1 MVNSSRSSDHHFDND
16 DDDDDDYVGVGNG
29 DFGDF
34 DYQQQQQQRQQQQYF
49 ENVEILYDRQQPLDH
64 DLVLRLRN
72 EAITLRFEPRTQ
84 RLKRI
89 DLHIA
94 EHRVQL
100 AYQLD
105 SSGSGGG
112 SSGSRSNAAR
122 DSSDGDENGSAASAS
137 NSTIFCTP
145 DMDPTFVKIYQVF
158 GPTYPGVYDN
168 ESRQYYL
175 SYPGITF
182 VFPIPEQYS
191 HIYEDDDQAMPL
203 EFPNG
208 TTPIATKMYLFMGYD
223 FQTASLPQ
231 IPSSSALEDLEDANH
246 GTAAHNGN
254 ASAAPSGGVSA
265 STSGDNGDDNSVN
278 KYSTCISPQSLD
290 SHSHYF
296 EEVRVNVGKGICFV
310 KRDRMVLFGDSP
322 QQVIMSIGRPDDI
335 LYKRHDKLRIHAI
348 ASQQNALRRMTPK
361 KQQTDTSTKSPQK
374 KKSDTLSPGST
385 SFIIN
390 KNQQSAVDYFF
401 NYFGLGMDIM
411 FDGSTHTVQKIILHT
426 NFPGSRDFNIYTKC
440 NFRLPAFGAIKN
452 DSDVSQG
459 KKTERKRRRLITP
472 DMKFKDIHRILGG
485 DSTPH
490 SRPLMNDHTLQ
501 VSPFGGTRYY
511 AYQGV
516 IFEVMKNDHLNSL
529 QLFT

>member
-1 MVNSSRSSDHHFDND
+1 M
-16 DDDDDDYVGVGNG
+16 
-29 DFGDF
+29 
-34 DYQQQQQQRQQQQYF
+34 
-49 ENVEILYDRQQPLDH
+49 
-64 DLVLRLRN
+64 
-72 EAITLRFEPRTQ
+72 
-84 RLKRI
+84 
-89 DLHIA
+89 
-94 EHRVQL
+94 
-100 AYQLD
+100 
-105 SSGSGGG
+105 
-112 SSGSRSNAAR
+112 
-122 DSSDGDENGSAASAS
+122 
-137 NSTIFCTP
+137 
-145 DMDPTFVKIYQVF
+145 F
-158 GPTYPGVYDN
+158 GPTYPGVYDSK
-168 ESRQYYL
+168 SRQYYL

-231 IPSSSALEDLEDANH
+231 ILSSSALEDLEESSSTDAD
-246 GTAAHNGN
+246 GRDAAAAAHNGN
-254 ASAAPSGGVSA
+254 PSIGESNGGDDT
-265 STSGDNGDDNSVN
+265 STSSNGDNGDENSIN
-278 KYSTCISPQSLD
+278 KYSTCISPQSPA

-310 KRDRMVLFGDSP
+310 KRDRVVLFGDSP

-348 ASQQNALRRMTPK
+348 ASQQNALRRTPPK
-361 KQQTDTSTKSPQK
+361 KQQTDISKESLQK
-374 KKSDTLSPGST
+374 RKSDTHSPGST

-390 KNQQSAVDYFF
+390 KNQESAVDYFF

-440 NFRLPAFGAIKN
+440 NFRLPAFGAIGN
-452 DSDVSQG
+452 DSDVSEG
-459 KKTERKRRRLITP
+459 KKTGKKRRRLITP

-485 DSTPH
+485 DATPH